1 RGVADQE
8 RTPAEPHRH
17 RGADPAGRRCRAEG
31 SRPRPLSAPCG
42 RRRHD
47 ARSGRPHRSPL
58 PAGPRHPPKRRRVMF
73 ITPEEG
79 IVNRIYNITEIV
91 GSSPESSD
99 QAVANAVAEASR
111 TLRNLEWFEVQ
122 SVRGKL
128 DEGTVAHWQVTVK
141 VGFRHEP

>member
-1 RGVADQE
+1 
-8 RTPAEPHRH
+8 
-17 RGADPAGRRCRAEG
+17 
-31 SRPRPLSAPCG
+31 
-42 RRRHD
+42 
-47 ARSGRPHRSPL
+47 
-58 PAGPRHPPKRRRVMF
+58 M
-73 ITPEEG
+73 
-79 IVNRIYNITEIV
+79 VNRIYNITEIV